1 MKAFKELKEGDELYE
16 HTLQG
21 IITMWIEEI
30 LPSRDPKKLY
40 LGVCDSED
48 SEGEIIINNPREIL
62 DIHDKII
69 LSTDKRFQNYINL
82 IYENL

>member
-48 SEGEIIINNPREIL
+48 SEGEIIINNPMEIL
-62 DIHDKII
+62 DINDKII

>member
-48 SEGEIIINNPREIL
+48 SEGEIIINNPMEIL